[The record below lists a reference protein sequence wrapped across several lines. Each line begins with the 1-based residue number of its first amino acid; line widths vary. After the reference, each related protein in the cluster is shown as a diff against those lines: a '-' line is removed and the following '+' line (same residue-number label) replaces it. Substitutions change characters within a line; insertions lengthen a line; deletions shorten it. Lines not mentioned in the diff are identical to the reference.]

1 MTKSNL
7 RSISGKLAKSQEDKS
22 AETGGNFL
30 SILILWAVLSSFQT
44 FVGSLNISYRIPI
57 TGNYHFIDRSWWK
70 ATYLSIHHGLLGWFH
85 GWAFWNQNKA
95 SHIFVAFKISFC
107 NSFDDLSSLS
117 PKWMT

>member
-85 GWAFWNQNKA
+85 WWAFWNQIQRNTSSDKNEA
-95 SHIFVAFKISFC
+95 NIIFGEQKILA
-107 NSFDDLSSLS
+107 D
-117 PKWMT
+117 